1 MARLTALWGPL
12 VGLAFLLSGCN
23 QGLHPPENLNLLLSA
38 GLGEDK
44 LARAELERLTQ
55 DLANEFMRVNPQV
68 RMHLRLTS
76 ENQVLPVMQSRSAL
90 GAAPDLV
97 ITRVPAAYELAKEKL
112 SIPSSLEPAELDPLR
127 VHFLGR
133 FRQGNHFQALPL
145 LVQPTVACFNRSR
158 VPSPPRTLD
167 QLVRQANGGQKMGLP
182 LEMRELFWT
191 ATGFKAQQPLLQ
203 LLEEKRVAHSG
214 HHLQGED
221 RAEVLAWLQW
231 LYRANVEP
239 NVIFVDTSDE
249 MVTRLEKGQLDWISC
264 NATAIRRL
272 QKSLGSNL
280 AVADLPRGPD
290 GEPARPIARMLV
302 ISFGR
307 DSTPSQRNAAER
319 FALFVL
325 NEYTQNA
332 LVAKAVGNMPV
343 NQNVVLPLKDSAYL
357 PVMERS
363 LNNSIIPSFHEGMRI
378 NKLADSLR
386 PILKQNI
393 YGEAK
398 PEEVLKAIEQL
409 SFQGEVNAAA
419 LNTGTKR

>member
-1 MARLTALWGPL
+1 MARRTAFWAPL
-12 VGLAFLLSGCN
+12 VGLAVLVTGCN
-23 QGLHPPENLNLLLSA
+23 QAFQPPENLNLLLSA
-38 GLGEDK
+38 GVGEDK
-44 LARAELERLTQ
+44 LARSELELLAQ
-55 DLANEFMRVNPQV
+55 NLANEFMRVNPKV
-68 RMHLRLTS
+68 SVHLRLTS
-76 ENQVLPVMQSRSAL
+76 ENEVVPLMQSRAGL

-97 ITRVPAAYELAKEKL
+97 VSRVATAFALANQNL
-112 SIPSSLEPAELDPLR
+112 TQASSLEPAELDPLR
-127 VHFLGR
+127 IRFLGR
-133 FRQGNHFQALPL
+133 FRQGNRFQALPL

-167 QLVRQANGGQKMGLP
+167 ELVRQANGGQKMGLP

-203 LLEEKRVAHSG
+203 LLELKRAGSSNQP
-214 HHLQGED
+214 LQGEN
-221 RAEVLAWLQW
+221 RKAVLTWLEW
-231 LYRANVEP
+231 LYRANVDP
-239 NVIFVDTSDE
+239 NVIFVDTADE
-249 MVTRLEKGQLDWISC
+249 MVARLEKGQLDWISC

-290 GEPARPIARMLV
+290 GETAHPIARMLV
-302 ISFGR
+302 MSFGR

-343 NQNVVLPLKDSAYL
+343 NQNVVLPLKDSPYL
-357 PVMERS
+357 PVMDRS
-363 LNNSIIPSFHEGMRI
+363 LNHSIIPSFHEGMRI
-378 NKLADSLR
+378 TQLADSLR

-398 PEEVLKAIEQL
+398 PEVVLKDIENV
-409 SFQGEVNAAA
+409 SFHVEPDSAVIPS
-419 LNTGTKR
+419 GTNP